1 MNKRTRF
8 GGKTRMRRKR
18 YYHKTIV
25 LRDMFKDTLKYSL
38 AVVFGIGIM
47 VSITAKAEFT
57 PSQSYVYGEFNSF
70 FAIEDKYAGFSTPTI
85 YDRISRIIPS
95 VKTGEEMMKKY
106 SAKYGGVKKEKK
118 KETENN
124 SSIDN
129 IKIKS
134 IDMSDGGIT
143 FRNDT
148 AYTPDV
154 NSLLNSKLNLKVN
167 GEKPT
172 VLIMHTHTSE
182 AYAESSGARSTDNEK
197 NVVRVGSVLSQKLK
211 EQGIMT
217 VHDTSRNDYPA
228 YNGSYTKALNCI
240 TENMEKNQNIGIVL
254 DIHRDYAEQENNGE
268 KVQLKP
274 VAEVLGSNTAQ
285 VMFVVGTDGLGL
297 NHPNWRENLAFAVQI
312 QNELNKISPKIAR
325 PINIRRERFNQ
336 HKTKGSLI
344 IEVGTAGNSLSEC
357 EQAALFLGEA
367 ISNVIK
373 NN

>member
-1 MNKRTRF
+1 MKR
-8 GGKTRMRRKR
+8 KK
-18 YYHKTIV
+18 YYHKTII
-25 LRDMFKDTLKYSL
+25 LKDIFKDTLRYSV
-38 AVVFGIGIM
+38 AVVFSIGIM

-57 PSQSYVYGEFNSF
+57 PSQNYVYSEFNNF
-70 FAIEDKYAGFSTPTI
+70 FAIENKRLGYSMPTV
-85 YDRISRIIPS
+85 YDRISKIIPS

-106 SAKYGGVKKEKK
+106 SAKYGGVKKERKA
-118 KETENN
+118 ESENN
-124 SSIDN
+124 SPIDN
-129 IKIKS
+129 IEIKS

-143 FRNDT
+143 FRNET

-154 NSLLNSKLNLKVN
+154 NSLLNTKLNLNIN

-182 AYAESSGARSTDNEK
+182 AYSESSGARSVDNEK
-197 NVVRVGSVLSQKLK
+197 NVVRIGSVLSQKLK
-211 EQGIMT
+211 EQDIKT

-240 TENMEKNQNIGIVL
+240 TENIERNQNIGVVL
-254 DIHRDYAEQENNGE
+254 DIHRDYAEQNNNGAT
-268 KVQLKP
+268 VQLKP
-274 VAEVLGSNTAQ
+274 VAEVLGKKTAQ
-285 VMFVVGTDGLGL
+285 IMFVVGTDGLGL
-297 NHPNWRENLAFAVQI
+297 NHPNWRDNLAFAVKI

-344 IEVGTAGNSLSEC
+344 IEVGAAGNSLSEC
-357 EQAALFLGEA
+357 EQAALYLGEA